1 MRVWNCSAALRLPTK
16 AGLAGGCYQSG
27 SPMGD
32 RAIARKK
39 EHALVSILV
48 FVVGTLVGVVPLIF
62 FAQRLMAP
70 ISTPP

>member
-1 MRVWNCSAALRLPTK
+1 
-16 AGLAGGCYQSG
+16 
-27 SPMGD
+27 MGD
-32 RAIARKK
+32 KAIARKK